1 LFQSSKTRSLSEFMN
16 WCELEIKEL
25 ERTRSQNKILS
36 LGFIFFLGFIVYDVY
51 EPNMDIDLRFV
62 AASISLMFVLLMY
75 FMELFMKNI
84 EINQLRLSQTR
95 ARYDFGDNS
104 EDWEMHQKD
113 LDIQRKIW
121 NDSHGDDRKD
131 LIRTVLFTIIFFSI
145 IGAVLLFLRSY

>member
-1 LFQSSKTRSLSEFMN
+1 
-16 WCELEIKEL
+16 
-25 ERTRSQNKILS
+25 
-36 LGFIFFLGFIVYDVY
+36 
-51 EPNMDIDLRFV
+51 
-62 AASISLMFVLLMY
+62 
-75 FMELFMKNI
+75 MKNI

-121 NDSHGDDRKD
+121 NDSRGDDRKD